1 MTAAHSNLGASS
13 AKRWMGC
20 PGSNALLEHAPPE
33 QPSKYAAEGT
43 AAHWVGE
50 QLLLEATNQ
59 PHIKPVV
66 GMKCPENEYVIDA
79 DMLRYGEA
87 YRDYVLKVLKVGL

>member
-1 MTAAHSNLGASS
+1 MTAHSNLGASS
-13 AKRWMGC
+13 AKRWMNC
-20 PGSNALLEHAPPE
+20 PGSNALIEHAPPE

-50 QLLLEATNQ
+50 QLIRQATAQ
-59 PHIKPVV
+59 PFVQPVV

-79 DMLRYGEA
+79 DMLRHGA
-87 YRDYVLKVLKVGL
+87 TYRDYVLKVMKAARL